1 MTRSARREVFGDC
14 RRFAILS
21 EGLPGLGVFGRDNMK
36 NFYLD
41 TVREKAEAA
50 GVSVLAYCV
59 LDNHAHLAVSCGDS
73 GSVPEFMRRV
83 NTSYAKFY
91 NRLNG
96 RSGYVFNGRYGSE
109 CLETAEDVRD
119 AISFIHLNPVREGLC
134 SSCASYAFSS
144 ARDYPAREGFVDY
157 AALEDVLGGVPG
169 PEDPGSGRKFAEVKP
184 DEDCDSVLRDLIKRY
199 SITDLRALQDP
210 ELLKTMI
217 YELQTRSGVSLRDV
231 AIILGVDR
239 EKIRRTALKINYDR

>member
-1 MTRSARREVFGDC
+1 MTRSARREAFGDC
-14 RRFAILS
+14 RRFLILS
-21 EGLPGLGVFGRDNMK
+21 EGLPGLDIFGRDNMK
-36 NFYLD
+36 NFYLE
-41 TVREKAEAA
+41 TVREKASAT

-59 LDNHAHLAVSCGDS
+59 MSNHAHLAVSAGDS

-83 NTSYAKFY
+83 NTTYAKFY

-109 CLETAEDVRD
+109 RLETAEDVGD
-119 AISFIHLNPVREGLC
+119 AVSFIHLNPVRGGV
-134 SSCASYAFSS
+134 SSSAVSYAFSS
-144 ARDYPAREGFVDY
+144 AADYPGREGFADY
-157 AALEDVLGGVPG
+157 AELERILGAVP
-169 PEDPGSGRKFAEVKP
+169 DPAAAGSGRKFAEVRP
-184 DEDCDSVLRDLIKRY
+184 DEDCDTVLRDLIRRF
-199 SITDLRALQDP
+199 SITDLNALQDP

-231 AIILGVDR
+231 AVILGVDR